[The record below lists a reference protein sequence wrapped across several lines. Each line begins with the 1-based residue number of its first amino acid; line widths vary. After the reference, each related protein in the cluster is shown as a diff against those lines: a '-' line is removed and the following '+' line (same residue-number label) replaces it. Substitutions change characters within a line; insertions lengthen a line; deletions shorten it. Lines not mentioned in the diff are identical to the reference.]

1 MPYASTVS
9 FPDWGDVPTWGLFAG
24 AVVTAIFA
32 ILAFRKQSEEVTTLN
47 RQASDQQELI
57 RQQSELLKVQAA
69 RLDLERE
76 QLEHQRLAPR
86 FAGWETAMRELSL
99 FLGRERHAIWNASS
113 HFPVDAEG
121 KDPPELMALIDNRDS
136 LRRVC
141 MDMLGTLG
149 VVPKEFAKK
158 ILPVT
163 IELVEADTEITALV
177 LAMVEAQEELRT
189 KGETT
194 WQWADAER
202 MHTACE
208 DPERSQPWI
217 DVAAGRHVRSLEE
230 QWDQLDSDVQDYLHA
245 LGSGNAVQP
254 DVAERLS
261 E

>member
-1 MPYASTVS
+1 MS